1 MHRQLGPS
9 ETDSG
14 GMQPLFFFLFLSKK
28 DYQKEKNREIIYFRP
43 HNKALSLTLMQQMP
57 IYVPGACSL
66 YGTTNHQL
74 FAMSSFCLPFQ
85 TFFEKKVRPD

>member
-1 MHRQLGPS
+1 LLPPS
-9 ETDSG
+9 T
-14 GMQPLFFFLFLSKK
+14 KK
-28 DYQKEKNREIIYFRP
+28 KERIICFRP
-43 HNKALSLTLMQQMP
+43 HKVLSLTLMQQML